1 VIDFKR
7 LGSIFFQN
15 ASMYRGMRSSAKL
28 GVHFRRLANGLNG
41 LNGLNRP
48 EVTFDPPFSC
58 TVAARRAMS
67 A

>member
-1 VIDFKR
+1 MIDFKR

-41 LNGLNRP
+41 LNRP
-48 EVTFDPPFSC
+48 EVTFGPPFSC

>member
-1 VIDFKR
+1 
-7 LGSIFFQN
+7 
-15 ASMYRGMRSSAKL
+15 MRSSAKL

-41 LNGLNRP
+41 LNRP
-48 EVTFDPPFSC
+48 EVTFGPPFSC

>member
-1 VIDFKR
+1 
-7 LGSIFFQN
+7 
-15 ASMYRGMRSSAKL
+15 MYRGMRSSAKL
-28 GVHFRRLANGLNG
+28 GVHFRRLANGLNRANRQPANGLNG

-48 EVTFDPPFSC
+48 EMTFGPPFSC